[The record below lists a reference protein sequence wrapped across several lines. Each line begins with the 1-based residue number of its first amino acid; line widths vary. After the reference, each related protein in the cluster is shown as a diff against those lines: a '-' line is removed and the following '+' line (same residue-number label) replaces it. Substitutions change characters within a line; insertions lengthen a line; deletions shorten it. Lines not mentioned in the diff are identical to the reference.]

1 MFRPGGRL
9 YVELEKAH
17 FGNDDIEESCSFQET
32 IQLACSDMTIPEIE
46 AKYGP
51 IQLLAD
57 LQSAVADT
65 DTFSQRLTNISQ
77 ASISDSQSKQEISA
91 TTDKYKGGVKIK
103 SVFLSDEQALKDL
116 EQT

>member
-1 MFRPGGRL
+1 M
-9 YVELEKAH
+9 ELEKAH

-57 LQSAVADT
+57 LQSAVADP

>member
-1 MFRPGGRL
+1 MLRPEGRL

-51 IQLLAD
+51 IQLLTD
-57 LQSAVADT
+57 LQSAAADP
-65 DTFSQRLTNISQ
+65 DTFSQHLTNVSQ
-77 ASISDSQSKQEISA
+77 ASSYDS
-91 TTDKYKGGVKIK
+91 
-103 SVFLSDEQALKDL
+103 
-116 EQT
+116 